1 MTRTFANV
9 ASSDAY
15 GADFTIAR
23 SGGRLRGFAGASAFR
38 QVSNAA
44 NLGPGLSARTF
55 GWTAR
60 TNATFRATSTVD
72 LQALVSY
79 QAPMTVEQGR
89 NASRT
94 RFTLAAR
101 KKIMDDRMSITL
113 RVVDPFNTSRESN
126 TTIDPRFYQV
136 SDRRRAIRGLLLSV
150 NWVFGK
156 PQEEHN
162 REPNDLGGDVGPP

>member
-1 MTRTFANV
+1 MP
-9 ASSDAY
+9 S
-15 GADFTIAR
+15 AR
-23 SGGRLRGFAGASAFR
+23 SGHST
-38 QVSNAA
+38 
-44 NLGPGLSARTF
+44 RTF

-60 TNATFRATSTVD
+60 TNATFRATNTFD

-101 KKIMDDRMSITL
+101 KKLMEDRLSVTL
-113 RVVDPFNTSRESN
+113 RAIDPFNTSRESN

-136 SDRRRAIRGLLLSV
+136 SDRKRTIRGLLLSV
-150 NWVFGK
+150 NCTFGK
-156 PQEEHN
+156 PKDEHE
-162 REPNDLGGDVGPP
+162 RDTNDLGGDVSPP